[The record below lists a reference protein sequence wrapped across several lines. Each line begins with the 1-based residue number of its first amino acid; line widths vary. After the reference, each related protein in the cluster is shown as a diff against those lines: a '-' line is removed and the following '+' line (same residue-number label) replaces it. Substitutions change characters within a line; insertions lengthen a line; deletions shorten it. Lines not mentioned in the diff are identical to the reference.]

1 MPAGLEEAAHADK
14 TDAWSAAARAALD
27 VPLAVMES
35 MTNFTDD
42 PVAIRA
48 WRDRMADLIEQ
59 ELASTPTNGG
69 TR

>member
-1 MPAGLEEAAHADK
+1 V
-14 TDAWSAAARAALD
+14 LD
-27 VPLAVMES
+27 VPQAVMES

-59 ELASTPTNGG
+59 ELASTPTNGEKL
-69 TR
+69 